1 MNAMKSLREAV
12 IRTAVIWGLVFSA
25 VPPGGAQEKTKAQ
38 EAAKKTDA
46 APQLSA
52 TQAQTVKTV
61 ELSAPATDKSSGGQH
76 EGIKVHGYWTITIR
90 KEDGSVASHHEFEN
104 ALVNPLQLLRLLAR
118 ETSMGRWEVEVG
130 GTPQPCG
137 LTTTTA
143 GACSLD
149 ETTGT
154 PTFGTL
160 QVSRPT
166 SGPDAGALVLT
177 GSTQARRASQIQQV
191 RTRLMPC
198 LVPGPPSMSC
208 SFNSFDVLTEKDVT
222 ALNIAVQANQTIDV
236 TVAINFVN

>member
-1 MNAMKSLREAV
+1 MNAMKSLGRAV
-12 IRTAVIWGLVFSA
+12 IRTAVIWGLVFGA
-25 VPPGGAQEKTKAQ
+25 IPPGGAQEKTKAQ

-46 APQLSA
+46 AAQVPG

-61 ELSAPATDKSSGGQH
+61 ESQAPAAEKSLGGPQ
-76 EGIKVHGYWTITIR
+76 EGIKIHGHWTIVIR
-90 KEDGSVASHHEFEN
+90 SEDGSVASRYEFEN
-104 ALVNPLQLLRLLAR
+104 ALINPVQLLRLLAR

-137 LTTTTA
+137 LTTA

-191 RTRLMPC
+191 RTRLIVC
-198 LVPGPPSMSC
+198 IAPGPPSLSC
-208 SFNSFDVLTEKDVT
+208 SFNNIDVLTEKDVT

-236 TVAINFVN
+236 TVTISFVN